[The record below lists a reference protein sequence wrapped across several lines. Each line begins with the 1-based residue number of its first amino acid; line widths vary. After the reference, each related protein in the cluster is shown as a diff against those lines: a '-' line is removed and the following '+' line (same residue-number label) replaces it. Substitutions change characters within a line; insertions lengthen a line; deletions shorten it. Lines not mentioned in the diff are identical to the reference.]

1 MVQEDCF
8 VNEKDEK
15 LRTLGVFKDQS
26 GILRLKTKLTFR
38 EDTED
43 FKTPAIL
50 PSNHEVVKRLV
61 RYYHEK
67 NAHAGTQIL
76 INILRERFWILNAR
90 KTVRSII
97 NQCTVCRRFSA
108 KNLETCTGAPP
119 EDRLR
124 EAAVFEICGVDLAG
138 PVILKGNKKSWICL
152 FTCAIY
158 RAVHL
163 ELVESMSTESFLLAL
178 RRFIARR
185 GRSRI
190 IYCDNG
196 TNFVGASNVLQDLNW
211 KQITEDTS
219 IPPIQWKFNPP
230 TASWWGG
237 WWERLIGIL
246 KKLLRR
252 VLGRASLTSEEMNT
266 TLCDCEAV
274 INSRPLTYVTESDAT
289 LMPLSPSLFL
299 QDNQISGVPDLDD
312 IGHKSLNKRV
322 KYRENLQKDLRNRFR
337 SEYLGALIQKAG
349 NKKSVKVN
357 IGDIVLIG
365 SDNTKRINWPLGK
378 IIQILPGKDGI
389 TRLVK
394 LKTANGHLLRP
405 IQRLYPLEVSN
416 DDPIIEKFSTAKVGG
431 ETCANSS
438 FDNVC
443 GLEPQ
448 IQKTRAGR
456 TIKVPKRLDL

>member
-15 LRTLGVFKDQS
+15 LRTLGIFKDQS

-230 TASWWGG
+230 TASWW
-237 WWERLIGIL
+237 ERLMGIL

-252 VLGRASLTSEEMNT
+252 
-266 TLCDCEAV
+266 D
-274 INSRPLTYVTESDAT
+274 
-289 LMPLSPSLFL
+289 
-299 QDNQISGVPDLDD
+299 
-312 IGHKSLNKRV
+312 
-322 KYRENLQKDLRNRFR
+322 
-337 SEYLGALIQKAG
+337 EY
-349 NKKSVKVN
+349 
-357 IGDIVLIG
+357 
-365 SDNTKRINWPLGK
+365 
-378 IIQILPGKDGI
+378 
-389 TRLVK
+389 
-394 LKTANGHLLRP
+394 
-405 IQRLYPLEVSN
+405 
-416 DDPIIEKFSTAKVGG
+416 
-431 ETCANSS
+431 
-438 FDNVC
+438 
-443 GLEPQ
+443 
-448 IQKTRAGR
+448 
-456 TIKVPKRLDL
+456 

>member
-1 MVQEDCF
+1 
-8 VNEKDEK
+8 
-15 LRTLGVFKDQS
+15 
-26 GILRLKTKLTFR
+26 
-38 EDTED
+38 
-43 FKTPAIL
+43 
-50 PSNHEVVKRLV
+50 
-61 RYYHEK
+61 
-67 NAHAGTQIL
+67 
-76 INILRERFWILNAR
+76 
-90 KTVRSII
+90 
-97 NQCTVCRRFSA
+97 
-108 KNLETCTGAPP
+108 
-119 EDRLR
+119 
-124 EAAVFEICGVDLAG
+124 
-138 PVILKGNKKSWICL
+138 
-152 FTCAIY
+152 
-158 RAVHL
+158 
-163 ELVESMSTESFLLAL
+163 MSTESFLLAL

-211 KQITEDTS
+211 KKITEDTS
-219 IPPIQWKFNPP
+219 IPPIQWKFNPQ
-230 TASWWGG
+230 TASWWEG

-274 INSRPLTYVTESDAT
+274 INSRPLTYINESDAT

-322 KYRENLQKDLRNRFR
+322 KYRENLQRI
-337 SEYLGALIQKAG
+337 SET
-349 NKKSVKVN
+349 
-357 IGDIVLIG
+357 G

-378 IIQILPGKDGI
+378 IIHILPRKDGI

-405 IQRLYPLEVSN
+405 VQRLYPLEVSN

-431 ETCANSS
+431 EICANSS